1 MVARQ
6 SHRPVRSRGA
16 DRIFDVA
23 VTCICWTYFTLGFL
37 LFFSPF
43 YLAAALFSPRPE
55 YRFQRLNRAFYK
67 GFFALLKWIAPRQQ
81 WVFDKDIAEI
91 RSAVIVCNHLSY
103 LDPLLLISLLDR
115 AKTIVKPAF
124 FTIPIF
130 GWVLRT
136 AGYFPAAATGRFAG
150 LMLEQMEN
158 MGDYLA
164 EGGNLF
170 IFPEGTRSRDG
181 SVGTLNQG
189 ALKIARYCRAPVYVL
204 CLRNTDRLF
213 TPGKFFFRTRE
224 RNLIS
229 VRLADRLTPDHPQ
242 VSLADLHAR
251 IRQGLERCME
261 EPGGVARS
269 GRPAA
274 ELLAETER

>member
-6 SHRPVRSRGA
+6 SHRPVWKKGA
-16 DRIFDVA
+16 DRLFDVA
-23 VTCICWTYFTLGFL
+23 VTSICWTYFTLGFL

-43 YLAAALFSPRPE
+43 YIAAALFSPRPE
-55 YRFQRLNRAFYK
+55 YRFQRLNRAFYR
-67 GFFALLKWIAPRQQ
+67 GFFALLRWIAPRQQ
-81 WVFDKDIAEI
+81 WVFDKDIAEV

-103 LDPLLLISLLDR
+103 LDPLLLIALLDR
-115 AKTIVKPAF
+115 SKTIVKPVF

-150 LMLEQMEN
+150 LMLKQMEN
-158 MGDYLA
+158 METYLA

-181 SVGTLNQG
+181 SVGTLSTG

-204 CLRNTDRLF
+204 CLRDTDRLF
-213 TPGKFFFRTRE
+213 TPGKFFFRTRKHN
-224 RNLIS
+224 RIS
-229 VRLADRLTPDHPQ
+229 VRIVDRLAPDRPQ
-242 VSLADLHAR
+242 AGLAGLHAR
-251 IRQGLERCME
+251 IRQALERCSE
-261 EPGGVARS
+261 ETGGTARS
-269 GRPAA
+269 DMPEA
-274 ELLAETER
+274 ELLSEIER

>member
-1 MVARQ
+1 MVARR

-16 DRIFDVA
+16 DRLCDIA
-23 VTCICWTYFTLGFL
+23 VTLICWTYFTLGFL
-37 LFFSPF
+37 LLFSPF

-55 YRFQRLNRAFYK
+55 YRFQRLNRAFYR
-67 GFFALLKWIAPRQQ
+67 GFFALLKRVAPRQQ
-81 WVFDKDIAEI
+81 WIFDKDIAEI

-103 LDPLLLISLLDR
+103 LDPLLLIALLDR
-115 AKTIVKPAF
+115 AKTIVKPVF

-150 LMLEQMEN
+150 LMLAQMEN
-158 MGDYLA
+158 METYLA
-164 EGGNLF
+164 GGGNLF

-189 ALKIARYCRAPVYVL
+189 ALKIARYCRAPIYVL
-204 CLRNTDRLF
+204 CLTNTDRLF

-224 RNLIS
+224 HNRIS
-229 VRLADRLTPDHPQ
+229 VRIVDRLAPDHSQ
-242 VSLADLHAR
+242 AGLAELHAR
-251 IRQGLERCME
+251 IRQGLERCLE

-269 GRPAA
+269 DRPAA
-274 ELLAETER
+274 ELLPETE